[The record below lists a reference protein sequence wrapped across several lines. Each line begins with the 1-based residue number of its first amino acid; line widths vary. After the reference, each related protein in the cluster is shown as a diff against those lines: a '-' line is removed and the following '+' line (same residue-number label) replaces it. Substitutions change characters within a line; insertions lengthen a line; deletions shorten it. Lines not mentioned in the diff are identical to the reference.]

1 MENRITN
8 EELESLRFA
17 YGEHNDNKVKLADV
31 ILSEEKLKTQKQT
44 LFMDI
49 AVTFDALK
57 SCEKDITDKYGIV
70 DIDLATGA
78 YTVQ

>member
-1 MENRITN
+1 
-8 EELESLRFA
+8 
-17 YGEHNDNKVKLADV
+17 
-31 ILSEEKLKTQKQT
+31 
-44 LFMDI
+44 MDI

>member
-49 AVTFDALK
+49 AVRLM
-57 SCEKDITDKYGIV
+57 
-70 DIDLATGA
+70 L
-78 YTVQ
+78 